1 MAKKKFSETVL
12 GKILA
17 GKGIKK
23 DKAKATSS
31 SSEGSFKSA
40 FAAARKAQGAGG
52 TFTWKGNKYN
62 TNLASESKT
71 TNKNADKVQEILK
84 TKNKNTIPA
93 GSEDARKK
101 AVESSAKGKVTVGKS
116 KGGRGTEQKQKF
128 DSSGNPVAGASPYGE
143 GRRKFYE
150 EASKTRQ
157 RTFTKEKEA
166 AVKAA
171 GGKGRGDGFGQAWA
185 EKERSVRAMPKVE
198 GDRFVSASI
207 KNTLNDSPEVI
218 AKLKRYT
225 KKQYEGMT
233 PDQRESVGLPRG
245 LTAYDKDKY
254 FAKSGGKY
262 TGVTES
268 GKVLK
273 EKNFTGIP
281 TQSTYSLSESRAA
294 QKAGEEAYKA
304 GGKYS
309 KGGMATKNRIG
320 ANDLRKSGS
329 VISSVDRRKKPE
341 GK

>member
-62 TNLASESKT
+62 TNLASEEKA
-71 TNKNADKVQEILK
+71 KAKV
-84 TKNKNTIPA
+84 N
-93 GSEDARKK
+93 KK
-101 AVESSAKGKVTVGKS
+101 ADTSPSKKGENAKPPVNTNLPAKEKVTVGKS
-116 KGGRGTEQKQKF
+116 KGGRGTEKKDDARTTAYAEGKTAFTVERGKTKQR
-128 DSSGNPVAGASPYGE
+128 AA
-143 GRRKFYE
+143 
-150 EASKTRQ
+150 
-157 RTFTKEKEA
+157 TKEKEA

-171 GGKGRGDGFGQAWA
+171 GGKGRGDGMSQAWS

-207 KNTLNDSPEVI
+207 KNTLNASPEVI

-225 KKQYEGMT
+225 KKQYEGMSA
-233 PDQRESVGLPRG
+233 DQRESVGLPRG

-254 FAKSGGKY
+254 FAKKFGGGKY
-262 TGVTES
+262 TGVQPES
-268 GKVLK
+268 G
-273 EKNFTGIP
+273 EIISGNWTGMP
-281 TQSTYSLSESRAA
+281 ALPAYSLSESQAA

-304 GGKYS
+304 GGRYS

-329 VISSVDRRKKPE
+329 VISSVDRRKKPK

>member
-62 TNLASESKT
+62 TNLASEEK
-71 TNKNADKVQEILK
+71 AKV
-84 TKNKNTIPA
+84 N
-93 GSEDARKK
+93 KK
-101 AVESSAKGKVTVGKS
+101 ADTSPSKKGENAKPPVNTNVPAKEKVTVGKS
-116 KGGRGTEQKQKF
+116 KGGRGTEKK
-128 DSSGNPVAGASPYGE
+128 DE
-143 GRRKFYE
+143 GRTTAYAEGKTAFAE

-157 RTFTKEKEA
+157 RAWNSRREA

-245 LTAYDKDKY
+245 LTAYNKEQY

-329 VISSVDRRKKPE
+329 VISSVDRRKKPK

>member
-101 AVESSAKGKVTVGKS
+101 AVESNAKGKVTVGKS
-116 KGGRGTEQKQKF
+116 KGGRGTEKKDDARTTAYAEGKTAFTVERGKTKQR
-128 DSSGNPVAGASPYGE
+128 AA
-143 GRRKFYE
+143 
-150 EASKTRQ
+150 
-157 RTFTKEKEA
+157 TKEKEA

-171 GGKGRGDGFGQAWA
+171 GGKGRGDGMSQAWS

-245 LTAYDKDKY
+245 FTAYDKDQY

-262 TGVTES
+262 TGVTTS
-268 GKVLK
+268 GEVADTTFKGMPAK
-273 EKNFTGIP
+273 P
-281 TQSTYSLSESRAA
+281 AYSLSESQAA

-304 GGKYS
+304 GGRYS

-329 VISSVDRRKKPE
+329 VISSVDRRKKPK

>member
-62 TNLASESKT
+62 TNLASEVKAKDAAPKEAPKSKPSRKGQMT
-71 TNKNADKVQEILK
+71 
-84 TKNKNTIPA
+84 PA
-93 GSEDARKK
+93 EVAKAR
-101 AVESSAKGKVTVGKS
+101 KGKVTVGES
-116 KGGRGTEQKQKF
+116 KGGRGTEKK
-128 DSSGNPVAGASPYGE
+128 DE
-143 GRRKFYE
+143 GRTTAYAE
-150 EASKTRQ
+150 GKTAFAVERARTKQ
-157 RTFTKEKEA
+157 RAATKEKEA

-171 GGKGRGDGFGQAWA
+171 GGKGRGDGMSQAWS

-207 KNTLNDSPEVI
+207 KNTLNDSPEVV

-225 KKQYEGMT
+225 KEQYQAMS

-245 LTAYDKDKY
+245 LTAYNKDQY

-262 TGVTES
+262 TGVTTS
-268 GKVLK
+268 GEVADTTFKGMPAK
-273 EKNFTGIP
+273 P
-281 TQSTYSLSESRAA
+281 AYSLSESRAA

-329 VISSVDRRKKPE
+329 VISSVDRRKKPK

>member
-62 TNLASESKT
+62 TNLASEVK
-71 TNKNADKVQEILK
+71 AKV
-84 TKNKNTIPA
+84 N
-93 GSEDARKK
+93 KK
-101 AVESSAKGKVTVGKS
+101 ADTSPSKKGENAKPPVNTNLPAKEKVTVGKS
-116 KGGRGTEQKQKF
+116 KGGRGTEKKDDARTTAYAEGKTAFTVERGKTKQR
-128 DSSGNPVAGASPYGE
+128 AA
-143 GRRKFYE
+143 
-150 EASKTRQ
+150 
-157 RTFTKEKEA
+157 TKEKEA

-171 GGKGRGDGFGQAWA
+171 GGKGRGDGMSQAWS

-207 KNTLNDSPEVI
+207 KNTLNASPEVI

-225 KKQYEGMT
+225 KKQYEGMSA
-233 PDQRESVGLPRG
+233 DQRESVGLPRG

-254 FAKSGGKY
+254 FAKKFGGGKF
-262 TGVTES
+262 TGVEPES
-268 GKVLK
+268 GKVISG
-273 EKNFTGIP
+273 NWTGMP
-281 TQSTYSLSESRAA
+281 ALPAYSLSESQAA

-329 VISSVDRRKKPE
+329 VISSVDRRKKPK

>member
-62 TNLASESKT
+62 TNLASEEKAKAKVNKKVDTSPSKKGENAKPPVN
-71 TNKNADKVQEILK
+71 TNV
-84 TKNKNTIPA
+84 PA
-93 GSEDARKK
+93 KE
-101 AVESSAKGKVTVGKS
+101 KVTVGKS

-171 GGKGRGDGFGQAWA
+171 GGKGRGDGMSQAWS

-207 KNTLNDSPEVI
+207 KNTLNASPEVI

-225 KKQYEGMT
+225 KKQYEGMSA
-233 PDQRESVGLPRG
+233 DQRESVGLPRG

-254 FAKSGGKY
+254 FAKKFGGGKY
-262 TGVTES
+262 TGVQPES
-268 GKVLK
+268 G
-273 EKNFTGIP
+273 EIISGNWTGMP
-281 TQSTYSLSESRAA
+281 ALPAYSLSESQAA

-304 GGKYS
+304 GGRYS

-329 VISSVDRRKKPE
+329 VISSVDRRKKPK

>member
-62 TNLASESKT
+62 TNLASEEKA
-71 TNKNADKVQEILK
+71 KAKV
-84 TKNKNTIPA
+84 N
-93 GSEDARKK
+93 KK
-101 AVESSAKGKVTVGKS
+101 ADTSPSKKGENAKPPVNTNVPAKEKVTVGKS
-116 KGGRGTEQKQKF
+116 KGGRGTEKKDDARTTAYAEGKTAFTVERGKTKQR
-128 DSSGNPVAGASPYGE
+128 AA
-143 GRRKFYE
+143 
-150 EASKTRQ
+150 
-157 RTFTKEKEA
+157 TKEKEA

-171 GGKGRGDGFGQAWA
+171 GGKGRGDGMSQAWS

-207 KNTLNDSPEVI
+207 KNTLNASPEVI

-225 KKQYEGMT
+225 KKQYEGMSA
-233 PDQRESVGLPRG
+233 DQRESVGLPRG

-254 FAKSGGKY
+254 FAKKFGGGKY
-262 TGVTES
+262 TGVEPES
-268 GKVLK
+268 GKVISG
-273 EKNFTGIP
+273 NWTGMP
-281 TQSTYSLSESRAA
+281 ALPAYSLSESQAA

-329 VISSVDRRKKPE
+329 VISSVDRRKKPK

>member
-62 TNLASESKT
+62 TNLASEEKA
-71 TNKNADKVQEILK
+71 KAKV
-84 TKNKNTIPA
+84 N
-93 GSEDARKK
+93 KK
-101 AVESSAKGKVTVGKS
+101 ADTSPSKKGENAKPPVNTNVPAKEKVTVGKS
-116 KGGRGTEQKQKF
+116 KGGRGTEKKDDARTTAYAEGKTAFTVERGKTKQR
-128 DSSGNPVAGASPYGE
+128 AA
-143 GRRKFYE
+143 
-150 EASKTRQ
+150 
-157 RTFTKEKEA
+157 TKEKEA

-171 GGKGRGDGFGQAWA
+171 GGKGRGDGMSQAWS

-207 KNTLNDSPEVI
+207 KNTLNASPEVI

-225 KKQYEGMT
+225 KKQYEGMSA
-233 PDQRESVGLPRG
+233 DQRESVGLPRG

-254 FAKSGGKY
+254 FAKKFGGGKY
-262 TGVTES
+262 TGVQPES
-268 GKVLK
+268 G
-273 EKNFTGIP
+273 EIISGNWTGMP
-281 TQSTYSLSESRAA
+281 ALPAYSLSESQAA

-304 GGKYS
+304 GGRYS

-329 VISSVDRRKKPE
+329 VISSVDRRKKPK

>member
-62 TNLASESKT
+62 TNLASEEKAST
-71 TNKNADKVQEILK
+71 KNA
-84 TKNKNTIPA
+84 
-93 GSEDARKK
+93 
-101 AVESSAKGKVTVGKS
+101 VENNGKVTEGKS
-116 KGGRGTEQKQKF
+116 KGGRGTETSKARTYDWKKTGGRGTEQKQKF

-171 GGKGRGDGFGQAWA
+171 GGKGRGDGMSQAWS

-207 KNTLNDSPEVI
+207 KNTLNASPEVI

-225 KKQYEGMT
+225 KKQYEGMSA
-233 PDQRESVGLPRG
+233 DQRESVGLPRG

-254 FAKSGGKY
+254 FAKKFGGGKY
-262 TGVTES
+262 TGVQPES
-268 GKVLK
+268 G
-273 EKNFTGIP
+273 EIISGNWTGMP
-281 TQSTYSLSESRAA
+281 ALPAYSLSESQAA

-304 GGKYS
+304 GGRYS

-329 VISSVDRRKKPE
+329 VISSVDRRKKPK

>member
-62 TNLASESKT
+62 TNLASEVKAKDAAPKEAPKSKPSRKGQMT
-71 TNKNADKVQEILK
+71 
-84 TKNKNTIPA
+84 PA
-93 GSEDARKK
+93 EVAKAR
-101 AVESSAKGKVTVGKS
+101 KGKVTVGES
-116 KGGRGTEQKQKF
+116 KGGRGTEKK
-128 DSSGNPVAGASPYGE
+128 DE
-143 GRRKFYE
+143 GRTTAYAEGKTAFAVER
-150 EASKTRQ
+150 ARTRQ
-157 RTFTKEKEA
+157 RAATKEKEA

-171 GGKGRGDGFGQAWA
+171 GGKGRGDGMSQAWS

-225 KKQYEGMT
+225 KEQYQAMS

-245 LTAYDKDKY
+245 LTAYNKDQY

-262 TGVTES
+262 TGVTTS
-268 GKVLK
+268 GEVADTTFKGMPAK
-273 EKNFTGIP
+273 P
-281 TQSTYSLSESRAA
+281 AYSLSESRAA

-329 VISSVDRRKKPE
+329 VISSVDRRKKPK

>member
-84 TKNKNTIPA
+84 TKNKNTPA
-93 GSEDARKK
+93 SGSEDARKK
-101 AVESSAKGKVTVGKS
+101 AVESNAKGKVTVGKS
-116 KGGRGTEQKQKF
+116 KGGRGTEQKQ
-128 DSSGNPVAGASPYGE
+128 V
-143 GRRKFYE
+143 GRS
-150 EASKTRQ
+150 EAEFAFAVERAKTRQ
-157 RTFTKEKEA
+157 RAATKEKEA

-171 GGKGRGDGFGQAWA
+171 GGTGRGDGFGQAWA

-245 LTAYDKDKY
+245 LTVYDKEQY

-329 VISSVDRRKKPE
+329 LISSVDRRKKPE

>member
-62 TNLASESKT
+62 TNLASEEK
-71 TNKNADKVQEILK
+71 AKV
-84 TKNKNTIPA
+84 N
-93 GSEDARKK
+93 KK
-101 AVESSAKGKVTVGKS
+101 ADTSPSKKGENAKPPVNTNVPAKEKVTVGKS
-116 KGGRGTEQKQKF
+116 KGGRGTEKKDPTAYKKGKEAF
-128 DSSGNPVAGASPYGE
+128 A
-143 GRRKFYE
+143 E

-157 RTFTKEKEA
+157 RAWNSRREA

-207 KNTLNDSPEVI
+207 KNTLKDSPEVV

-245 LTAYDKDKY
+245 LTAYNKDQY

-262 TGVTES
+262 TGVTTS
-268 GKVLK
+268 GEVADTTFKGMPAK
-273 EKNFTGIP
+273 P
-281 TQSTYSLSESRAA
+281 AYSLSESQAA

-329 VISSVDRRKKPE
+329 VISTVDHRKKPK

>member
-101 AVESSAKGKVTVGKS
+101 AVESNSTQKKVQEILKTKNKNTIPAGSGAAVKAAAIERTKAK
-116 KGGRGTEQKQKF
+116 
-128 DSSGNPVAGASPYGE
+128 
-143 GRRKFYE
+143 
-150 EASKTRQ
+150 Q
-157 RTFTKEKEA
+157 RAATKEKEA

-171 GGKGRGDGFGQAWA
+171 GGKGRGDGMSQAWS

-207 KNTLNDSPEVI
+207 KNTLNASPEVI

-225 KKQYEGMT
+225 KKQYEGMSA
-233 PDQRESVGLPRG
+233 DQRESVGLPRG

-254 FAKSGGKY
+254 FAKKFGGGKY
-262 TGVTES
+262 TGVQPES
-268 GKVLK
+268 G
-273 EKNFTGIP
+273 EIISGNWTGMP
-281 TQSTYSLSESRAA
+281 ALPAYSLSESQAA

-304 GGKYS
+304 GGRYS

-329 VISSVDRRKKPE
+329 VISSVDRRKKPK

>member
-62 TNLASESKT
+62 TNLASEEKAST
-71 TNKNADKVQEILK
+71 KNA
-84 TKNKNTIPA
+84 
-93 GSEDARKK
+93 
-101 AVESSAKGKVTVGKS
+101 VENNGKVTEGKS
-116 KGGRGTEQKQKF
+116 KGGRGTETSKARTYDWKKTGGRGTEKKDDARTTAYAEGKTAFTVERGKTKQR
-128 DSSGNPVAGASPYGE
+128 AA
-143 GRRKFYE
+143 
-150 EASKTRQ
+150 
-157 RTFTKEKEA
+157 TKEKEA

-207 KNTLNDSPEVI
+207 KNTLKDSPEVV

-245 LTAYDKDKY
+245 FTAYDKDQY

-262 TGVTES
+262 TGVTTS
-268 GKVLK
+268 GEVADTTFKGMPAK
-273 EKNFTGIP
+273 P
-281 TQSTYSLSESRAA
+281 AYSLSESQAA

-304 GGKYS
+304 GGRYS

-329 VISSVDRRKKPE
+329 VISSVDRRKKPK

>member
-62 TNLASESKT
+62 TNLASEVKAKDAAPKEAPKSKPSRKGQMT
-71 TNKNADKVQEILK
+71 
-84 TKNKNTIPA
+84 PA
-93 GSEDARKK
+93 EVAKAR
-101 AVESSAKGKVTVGKS
+101 KGKVTVGES
-116 KGGRGTEQKQKF
+116 KGGRGTEKK
-128 DSSGNPVAGASPYGE
+128 DE
-143 GRRKFYE
+143 GRTTAYAEGKTAFAVERG
-150 EASKTRQ
+150 KTRQ
-157 RTFTKEKEA
+157 RAATKEKEA

-171 GGKGRGDGFGQAWA
+171 GGKGRGDGMSQAWS

-225 KKQYEGMT
+225 KEQYQAMS

-245 LTAYDKDKY
+245 LTAYNKDQY

-262 TGVTES
+262 TGVTTS
-268 GKVLK
+268 GEVADTTFKGMPAK
-273 EKNFTGIP
+273 P
-281 TQSTYSLSESRAA
+281 AYSLSESRAA

-329 VISSVDRRKKPE
+329 VISSVDRRKKPK

>member
-62 TNLASESKT
+62 TNLASEEKA
-71 TNKNADKVQEILK
+71 KAKV
-84 TKNKNTIPA
+84 N
-93 GSEDARKK
+93 KK
-101 AVESSAKGKVTVGKS
+101 ADTSPSKKGENAKPPVNTNVPAKEKVTVGKS
-116 KGGRGTEQKQKF
+116 KGGRGTEKKDDARTTAYAEGKTAFTVERGKTKQR
-128 DSSGNPVAGASPYGE
+128 AA
-143 GRRKFYE
+143 
-150 EASKTRQ
+150 
-157 RTFTKEKEA
+157 TKEKEA

-171 GGKGRGDGFGQAWA
+171 GGKGRGDGMSQAWS

-207 KNTLNDSPEVI
+207 KNTLNDSPEVV

-245 LTAYDKDKY
+245 LTAYNKEQY

-329 VISSVDRRKKPE
+329 VISSVDRRKKPK

>member
-62 TNLASESKT
+62 TNLASEEKAST
-71 TNKNADKVQEILK
+71 KNA
-84 TKNKNTIPA
+84 
-93 GSEDARKK
+93 
-101 AVESSAKGKVTVGKS
+101 VENNGKVTEGKS
-116 KGGRGTEQKQKF
+116 KGGRGTETSKARTYDWKKTGGRGTEKKDDARTTAYAEGKTAFTVERGKTKQR
-128 DSSGNPVAGASPYGE
+128 AA
-143 GRRKFYE
+143 
-150 EASKTRQ
+150 
-157 RTFTKEKEA
+157 TKEKEA

-207 KNTLNDSPEVI
+207 KNTLNDSPEVV

-245 LTAYDKDKY
+245 LTAYDKDQY

-262 TGVTES
+262 TGVTTS
-268 GKVLK
+268 GEVADTTFKGMPAK
-273 EKNFTGIP
+273 P
-281 TQSTYSLSESRAA
+281 AYSLSESQAA

-304 GGKYS
+304 GGRYS

-329 VISSVDRRKKPE
+329 VISSVDRRKKPK

>member
-62 TNLASESKT
+62 TNLASEEKA
-71 TNKNADKVQEILK
+71 KAKV
-84 TKNKNTIPA
+84 N
-93 GSEDARKK
+93 KK
-101 AVESSAKGKVTVGKS
+101 ADTSPSKKGENAKPPVNTNVPVKEKVTVGKS
-116 KGGRGTEQKQKF
+116 KGGRGTEKKDDARTTAYAEGKTAFTVERGKTKQR
-128 DSSGNPVAGASPYGE
+128 AA
-143 GRRKFYE
+143 
-150 EASKTRQ
+150 
-157 RTFTKEKEA
+157 TKEKEA

-171 GGKGRGDGFGQAWA
+171 GGKGRGDGMSQAWS

-207 KNTLNDSPEVI
+207 KNTLNASPEVI

-225 KKQYEGMT
+225 KKQYEGMSA
-233 PDQRESVGLPRG
+233 DQRESVGLPRG

-254 FAKSGGKY
+254 FAKKFGGGKF
-262 TGVTES
+262 TGVEPES
-268 GKVLK
+268 GKVISG
-273 EKNFTGIP
+273 NWTGMP
-281 TQSTYSLSESRAA
+281 ALPAYSLSESQAA

-329 VISSVDRRKKPE
+329 VISSVDRRKKPK

>member
-52 TFTWKGNKYN
+52 TFTWKGNKYT
-62 TNLASESKT
+62 TNLASEVKAKDAAPKEAPKSKPSRKGQMT
-71 TNKNADKVQEILK
+71 
-84 TKNKNTIPA
+84 PA
-93 GSEDARKK
+93 EVAKAR
-101 AVESSAKGKVTVGKS
+101 KGKVTVGES
-116 KGGRGTEQKQKF
+116 KGGRGTEKK
-128 DSSGNPVAGASPYGE
+128 DE
-143 GRRKFYE
+143 GRTTAYAEGKTAFAVERG
-150 EASKTRQ
+150 KTRQ
-157 RTFTKEKEA
+157 RAATKEKEA

-171 GGKGRGDGFGQAWA
+171 GGKGRGDGMSQAWS

-225 KKQYEGMT
+225 KEQYQAMS

-245 LTAYDKDKY
+245 LTAYNKDQY

-262 TGVTES
+262 TGVTTS
-268 GKVLK
+268 GEVADTTFKGMPAK
-273 EKNFTGIP
+273 P
-281 TQSTYSLSESRAA
+281 AYSLSESRAA

-329 VISSVDRRKKPE
+329 VISSVDRRKKPK

>member
-62 TNLASESKT
+62 TNLASEEKA
-71 TNKNADKVQEILK
+71 KAKV
-84 TKNKNTIPA
+84 N
-93 GSEDARKK
+93 KK
-101 AVESSAKGKVTVGKS
+101 ADTSPSKKGENAKPPVNTNVPAKEKVTVGKS
-116 KGGRGTEQKQKF
+116 KGGRGTEKK
-128 DSSGNPVAGASPYGE
+128 DE
-143 GRRKFYE
+143 GRTTAYAEGKTAFAVER
-150 EASKTRQ
+150 ARTRQ
-157 RTFTKEKEA
+157 RAATKEKEA

-171 GGKGRGDGFGQAWA
+171 GGKGRGDGFGQAWS

-207 KNTLNDSPEVI
+207 KNTLKDSPEVI

-245 LTAYDKDKY
+245 FTAYDKDQY

-262 TGVTES
+262 TGVTTS
-268 GKVLK
+268 GEVADTTFKGMPAK
-273 EKNFTGIP
+273 P
-281 TQSTYSLSESRAA
+281 AYSLSESQAA

-304 GGKYS
+304 GGRYS

-329 VISSVDRRKKPE
+329 VISSVDRRKKPK

>member
-62 TNLASESKT
+62 TNLASEVK
-71 TNKNADKVQEILK
+71 E
-84 TKNKNTIPA
+84 
-93 GSEDARKK
+93 
-101 AVESSAKGKVTVGKS
+101 KVTVGKS
-116 KGGRGTEQKQKF
+116 KGGRGTEKKDDARTTAYAEGKTAFTVERGKTKQR
-128 DSSGNPVAGASPYGE
+128 AA
-143 GRRKFYE
+143 
-150 EASKTRQ
+150 
-157 RTFTKEKEA
+157 TKEKEA

-171 GGKGRGDGFGQAWA
+171 GGKGRGDGMSQAWS

-207 KNTLNDSPEVI
+207 KNTLNASPEVI

-225 KKQYEGMT
+225 KKQYEGMSA
-233 PDQRESVGLPRG
+233 DQRESVGLPRG

-254 FAKSGGKY
+254 FAKKFGGGKF
-262 TGVTES
+262 TGVEPES
-268 GKVLK
+268 GKVISG
-273 EKNFTGIP
+273 NWTGMP
-281 TQSTYSLSESRAA
+281 ALPAYSLSESQAA

-304 GGKYS
+304 GGRYS

-329 VISSVDRRKKPE
+329 VISSVDRRKKPK

>member
-17 GKGIKK
+17 GKGTKK

-52 TFTWKGNKYN
+52 TFTCKGNKYN
-62 TNLASESKT
+62 TNLASEEKA
-71 TNKNADKVQEILK
+71 KAKV
-84 TKNKNTIPA
+84 N
-93 GSEDARKK
+93 KK
-101 AVESSAKGKVTVGKS
+101 ADTSPSKKGENAKPPVNTNLPAKEKVTVGKS
-116 KGGRGTEQKQKF
+116 KGGRGTEKKDDARTTAYAEGKTAFTVERGKTKQR
-128 DSSGNPVAGASPYGE
+128 AA
-143 GRRKFYE
+143 
-150 EASKTRQ
+150 
-157 RTFTKEKEA
+157 TKEKEA

-171 GGKGRGDGFGQAWA
+171 GGKGRGDGMSQAWS

-207 KNTLNDSPEVI
+207 KNTLNASPEVI

-225 KKQYEGMT
+225 KKQYEGMSA
-233 PDQRESVGLPRG
+233 DQRESVGLPRG

-254 FAKSGGKY
+254 FAKKFGGGKY
-262 TGVTES
+262 TGVQPES
-268 GKVLK
+268 G
-273 EKNFTGIP
+273 EIISGNWTGMP
-281 TQSTYSLSESRAA
+281 ALPAYSLSESQAA

-304 GGKYS
+304 GGRYS

-329 VISSVDRRKKPE
+329 VISSVDRRKKPK

>member
-62 TNLASESKT
+62 TNLASEEKANT
-71 TNKNADKVQEILK
+71 KNAEEKAN
-84 TKNKNTIPA
+84 TKN
-93 GSEDARKK
+93 
-101 AVESSAKGKVTVGKS
+101 AVENNGKVTEGK
-116 KGGRGTEQKQKF
+116 KTGGRGTETSKARTYDWKKTGGRGTEKK
-128 DSSGNPVAGASPYGE
+128 DE
-143 GRRKFYE
+143 GRTTAYAE
-150 EASKTRQ
+150 GKTAFAVERGKTKQ
-157 RTFTKEKEA
+157 RAATKEKEA

-171 GGKGRGDGFGQAWA
+171 GGKGRGDGMSQAWA

-207 KNTLNDSPEVI
+207 KNTLNDSPKVI

-225 KKQYEGMT
+225 KEQYQAMS

-245 LTAYDKDKY
+245 LTAYNKDQY

-262 TGVTES
+262 TGVTTS
-268 GKVLK
+268 GEVADTTFKGMPAK
-273 EKNFTGIP
+273 P
-281 TQSTYSLSESRAA
+281 AYSLSESRAA

-329 VISSVDRRKKPE
+329 VISTVDHRKKPK

>member
-52 TFTWKGNKYN
+52 TFTWKGNKYT
-62 TNLASESKT
+62 TNLASEEK
-71 TNKNADKVQEILK
+71 
-84 TKNKNTIPA
+84 A
-93 GSEDARKK
+93 GEKK
-101 AVESSAKGKVTVGKS
+101 AVENNGKVTEGKS
-116 KGGRGTEQKQKF
+116 KGGRGTETSKARTYDWKKK
-128 DSSGNPVAGASPYGE
+128 G
-143 GRRKFYE
+143 GRGTEEKGPTAYKKGKEAFAE

-157 RTFTKEKEA
+157 RAATKEKEA
-166 AVKAA
+166 AVKAS
-171 GGKGRGDGFGQAWA
+171 GGKGRGAGMSQAWA

-225 KKQYEGMT
+225 KEQYQAMS

-245 LTAYDKDKY
+245 LTAYNKDQY

-262 TGVTES
+262 TGVTTS
-268 GKVLK
+268 GEVADTTFKGMPAK
-273 EKNFTGIP
+273 P
-281 TQSTYSLSESRAA
+281 AYSLSESRAA

-329 VISSVDRRKKPE
+329 VISSVDRRKKPK

>member
-62 TNLASESKT
+62 TNLASEEKAST
-71 TNKNADKVQEILK
+71 KNA
-84 TKNKNTIPA
+84 
-93 GSEDARKK
+93 
-101 AVESSAKGKVTVGKS
+101 VENNGKVTEGKS
-116 KGGRGTEQKQKF
+116 KGGRGTETSKARTYDWKKTGGRGTEKKDDARTTAYAEGKTAFTVERGKTKQR
-128 DSSGNPVAGASPYGE
+128 AA
-143 GRRKFYE
+143 
-150 EASKTRQ
+150 
-157 RTFTKEKEA
+157 TKEKEA

-171 GGKGRGDGFGQAWA
+171 GGKGRGDGMSQAWS

-207 KNTLNDSPEVI
+207 KNTLNASPEVI

-225 KKQYEGMT
+225 KKQYEGMSA
-233 PDQRESVGLPRG
+233 DQRESVGLPRG

-254 FAKSGGKY
+254 FAKKFGGGKY
-262 TGVTES
+262 TGVQPES
-268 GKVLK
+268 G
-273 EKNFTGIP
+273 EIISGNWTGMP
-281 TQSTYSLSESRAA
+281 ALPAYSLSESRAA

-329 VISSVDRRKKPE
+329 VISSVDRRKKPK

>member
-62 TNLASESKT
+62 TNLASEVK
-71 TNKNADKVQEILK
+71 AKV
-84 TKNKNTIPA
+84 N
-93 GSEDARKK
+93 KK
-101 AVESSAKGKVTVGKS
+101 ADTSPSKKGENAKPPVNTNLPAKEKVTVGKS
-116 KGGRGTEQKQKF
+116 KGGRGTEKK
-128 DSSGNPVAGASPYGE
+128 DDARTTAYAE
-143 GRRKFYE
+143 GKTAFTVERG
-150 EASKTRQ
+150 KTRQ
-157 RTFTKEKEA
+157 RAATKEKEA

-171 GGKGRGDGFGQAWA
+171 GGKGRGDGMSQAWS

-207 KNTLNDSPEVI
+207 KNTLNASPEVI

-225 KKQYEGMT
+225 KKQYEGMSA
-233 PDQRESVGLPRG
+233 DQRESVGLPRG

-254 FAKSGGKY
+254 FAKKFGGGKY
-262 TGVTES
+262 TGVQPES
-268 GKVLK
+268 G
-273 EKNFTGIP
+273 EIISGNWTGMP
-281 TQSTYSLSESRAA
+281 ALPAYSLSESQAA

-304 GGKYS
+304 GGRYS

-329 VISSVDRRKKPE
+329 VISSVDRRKKPK

>member
-62 TNLASESKT
+62 TNLASEEKA
-71 TNKNADKVQEILK
+71 KAKV
-84 TKNKNTIPA
+84 N
-93 GSEDARKK
+93 KK
-101 AVESSAKGKVTVGKS
+101 ADTSPSKKGENAKPPVNTNVPAKEKVTVGKS
-116 KGGRGTEQKQKF
+116 KGGRGTEKK
-128 DSSGNPVAGASPYGE
+128 DE
-143 GRRKFYE
+143 GRTTAYAE
-150 EASKTRQ
+150 GKTAFTVERGKTKQ
-157 RTFTKEKEA
+157 RAATKEKEA

-171 GGKGRGDGFGQAWA
+171 GGKGRGDGMSQAWS

-207 KNTLNDSPEVI
+207 KNTLNASPEVI

-225 KKQYEGMT
+225 KKQYEGMSA
-233 PDQRESVGLPRG
+233 DQRESVGLPRG

-254 FAKSGGKY
+254 FAKKFGGGKY
-262 TGVTES
+262 TGVQPES
-268 GKVLK
+268 G
-273 EKNFTGIP
+273 EIISGNWTGMP
-281 TQSTYSLSESRAA
+281 ALPAYSLSESQAA

-329 VISSVDRRKKPE
+329 VISSVDRRKKPK

>member
-62 TNLASESKT
+62 TNLASE
-71 TNKNADKVQEILK
+71 AEAKV
-84 TKNKNTIPA
+84 N
-93 GSEDARKK
+93 KK
-101 AVESSAKGKVTVGKS
+101 ADTSPSKKGENAKPPVNTNVPAKEKVTVGKS

-225 KKQYEGMT
+225 KKQYESMT

-245 LTAYDKDKY
+245 LTAYDKEQY

-329 VISSVDRRKKPE
+329 VISSVDRRKKPK

>member
-62 TNLASESKT
+62 TNLASEEKANT
-71 TNKNADKVQEILK
+71 KNAEEKAN
-84 TKNKNTIPA
+84 TKN
-93 GSEDARKK
+93 
-101 AVESSAKGKVTVGKS
+101 AVENNGKVTEGKS
-116 KGGRGTEQKQKF
+116 KGGRGTETSKARTYDWKKT
-128 DSSGNPVAGASPYGE
+128 G
-143 GRRKFYE
+143 GRGTEEKGSTAYKKGKEAFAE

-157 RTFTKEKEA
+157 RAWNSRREA

-171 GGKGRGDGFGQAWA
+171 GGKGRGDGFGQAWS

-245 LTAYDKDKY
+245 LTAYNKEQY

-329 VISSVDRRKKPE
+329 VISSVDRRKKPK

>member
-62 TNLASESKT
+62 TNLASEEKA
-71 TNKNADKVQEILK
+71 KAKV
-84 TKNKNTIPA
+84 N
-93 GSEDARKK
+93 KK
-101 AVESSAKGKVTVGKS
+101 ADTSPSKKGENAKPPVNTNVPAKEKVTVGKS
-116 KGGRGTEQKQKF
+116 KGGRGTEKKDDARTTAYAEGKTAFTVERGKTKQR
-128 DSSGNPVAGASPYGE
+128 AA
-143 GRRKFYE
+143 
-150 EASKTRQ
+150 
-157 RTFTKEKEA
+157 TKEKEA

-171 GGKGRGDGFGQAWA
+171 GGKGRGDGMSQAWS

-207 KNTLNDSPEVI
+207 KNTLNASPEVI

-225 KKQYEGMT
+225 KKQYEGMSA
-233 PDQRESVGLPRG
+233 DQRESVGLPRG

-254 FAKSGGKY
+254 FAKKFGGGKF
-262 TGVTES
+262 TGVEPES
-268 GKVLK
+268 GKVISG
-273 EKNFTGIP
+273 NWTGMP
-281 TQSTYSLSESRAA
+281 ALPAYSLSESQAA

-329 VISSVDRRKKPE
+329 VISSVDRRKKPK

>member
-52 TFTWKGNKYN
+52 TFTWKGNKYT
-62 TNLASESKT
+62 TNLASEVKAKDAAPKEAPKSKPSRKGQMT
-71 TNKNADKVQEILK
+71 
-84 TKNKNTIPA
+84 PA
-93 GSEDARKK
+93 EVAKAR
-101 AVESSAKGKVTVGKS
+101 KGKVTVGES
-116 KGGRGTEQKQKF
+116 KGGRGTEKK
-128 DSSGNPVAGASPYGE
+128 DE
-143 GRRKFYE
+143 GRTTAYAEGKTAFAVER
-150 EASKTRQ
+150 ARTRQ
-157 RTFTKEKEA
+157 RAATKEKEA

-171 GGKGRGDGFGQAWA
+171 GGKGRGDGMSQAWS

-225 KKQYEGMT
+225 KEQYQAMS

-245 LTAYDKDKY
+245 LTAYNKDQY

-262 TGVTES
+262 TGVTTS
-268 GKVLK
+268 GEVADTTFKGMPAK
-273 EKNFTGIP
+273 P
-281 TQSTYSLSESRAA
+281 AYSLSESRAA

-329 VISSVDRRKKPE
+329 VISSVDRRKKPK

>member
-17 GKGIKK
+17 GKGVKK

-62 TNLASESKT
+62 TNLASEVKAKDAAPKEAPKSKPSRKGQMT
-71 TNKNADKVQEILK
+71 
-84 TKNKNTIPA
+84 PA
-93 GSEDARKK
+93 EVAKAR
-101 AVESSAKGKVTVGKS
+101 KGKVTVGES
-116 KGGRGTEQKQKF
+116 KGGRGTEKK
-128 DSSGNPVAGASPYGE
+128 DE
-143 GRRKFYE
+143 GRTTAYAE
-150 EASKTRQ
+150 GKTAFAVERARTKQ
-157 RTFTKEKEA
+157 RAATKEKEA

-171 GGKGRGDGFGQAWA
+171 GGKGRGDGFGQAWS

-207 KNTLNDSPEVI
+207 KNTLNDSPEVV

-245 LTAYDKDKY
+245 LTAYNKEQY

-281 TQSTYSLSESRAA
+281 TQSTYSLSESQAA

-329 VISSVDRRKKPE
+329 VISSVDRRKKPK

>member
-62 TNLASESKT
+62 TNLASEVK
-71 TNKNADKVQEILK
+71 AKV
-84 TKNKNTIPA
+84 N
-93 GSEDARKK
+93 KK
-101 AVESSAKGKVTVGKS
+101 ADTSPSKKGENAKPPVNTNVPAKEKVTVGKS
-116 KGGRGTEQKQKF
+116 KGGRGTEKKDDARTTAYAEGKIAFTVERGKTKQR
-128 DSSGNPVAGASPYGE
+128 AA
-143 GRRKFYE
+143 
-150 EASKTRQ
+150 
-157 RTFTKEKEA
+157 TKEKEA

-171 GGKGRGDGFGQAWA
+171 GGKGRGDGFGQAWS

-245 LTAYDKDKY
+245 LTAYNKEQY

-329 VISSVDRRKKPE
+329 VISSVDRRKKPK